1 MITVKEIESVEKK
14 LDSEKSGDEFVRDCC
29 IGIILIII
37 IIFSANWLISEYT
50 GTTCTMVESQFKI
63 PNGLSLPKDSDADH
77 SSRTIYLIDNNG
89 SDLSITEDISN
100 NEKENELNN
109 LIIINN
115 TTEGINGVNVTILKT
130 TDNSKYLANNKTY
143 YLFTKNKK
151 VTQIKNSI
159 FN

>member
-1 MITVKEIESVEKK
+1 
-14 LDSEKSGDEFVRDCC
+14 
-29 IGIILIII
+29 
-37 IIFSANWLISEYT
+37 
-50 GTTCTMVESQFKI
+50 MVESQFKI

-143 YLFTKNKK
+143 YLFTKNKIRYLIKSDTSLERCK
-151 VTQIKNSI
+151 VYELIGNIKLKH
-159 FN
+159 

>member
-1 MITVKEIESVEKK
+1 
-14 LDSEKSGDEFVRDCC
+14 
-29 IGIILIII
+29 
-37 IIFSANWLISEYT
+37 
-50 GTTCTMVESQFKI
+50 MVESQFKI

-143 YLFTKNKK
+143 YLFTKNKIRYLIKSDTSLERSK
-151 VTQIKNSI
+151 VYELIGNIKLKH
-159 FN
+159 

>member
-1 MITVKEIESVEKK
+1 
-14 LDSEKSGDEFVRDCC
+14 
-29 IGIILIII
+29 
-37 IIFSANWLISEYT
+37 
-50 GTTCTMVESQFKI
+50 MVESQFKI

-109 LIIINN
+109 LIVINN

-143 YLFTKNKK
+143 YLFTKNKIRYLIKSDTSLERSK
-151 VTQIKNSI
+151 VYELIGNIKLKH
-159 FN
+159 

>member
-1 MITVKEIESVEKK
+1 
-14 LDSEKSGDEFVRDCC
+14 
-29 IGIILIII
+29 
-37 IIFSANWLISEYT
+37 
-50 GTTCTMVESQFKI
+50 MVESQFKI

-130 TDNSKYLANNKTY
+130 TDNSKYLANNMPNACHEQIQITG
-143 YLFTKNKK
+143 LFSF
-151 VTQIKNSI
+151 I
-159 FN
+159 